1 MSNGGDIVEECGR
14 LFGWRWRGS
23 EAGAAAAQSDS
34 AACGAFQPLSY
45 YCQIDGAAPGRQ
57 KEPENPREI
66 EIGEIA
72 QITRPR
78 ERKS

>member
-1 MSNGGDIVEECGR
+1 MKNVEDYSGGE
-14 LFGWRWRGS
+14 
-23 EAGAAAAQSDS
+23 AAAGRVPQRPRET

-57 KEPENPREI
+57 KELENPTEI
-66 EIGEIA
+66 EIGKIA
-72 QITRPR
+72 QITSPR

>member
-14 LFGWRWRGS
+14 LFGWRSRGG
-23 EAGAAAAQSDS
+23 AGAAEAQRER
-34 AACGAFQPLSY
+34 AACGTFQPLSY

-57 KEPENPREI
+57 KELENPRAI
-66 EIGEIA
+66 EIGKIV
-72 QITRPR
+72 QITSPR

>member
-14 LFGWRWRGS
+14 LFGWRRGG
-23 EAGAAAAQSDS
+23 EAGAAAAQSDC
-34 AACGAFQPLSY
+34 AACGTFQPLSY